1 MAERAGFEPAVPKGT
16 RAFQARLFDR
26 SSTSPERDRSIQVN
40 NQVNNIVTYGIKDL
54 IPTEG
59 IF

>member
-40 NQVNNIVTYGIKDL
+40 NIVTYGIKDL
-54 IPTEG
+54 IPAEG
-59 IF
+59 RF